1 MTDNDKDLFA
11 DGMNALPETTEFRES
26 LSVDETNV
34 LRAKLGEI
42 FFNLPVMQFIFFVI
56 HIFVQT
62 SLIV

>member
-26 LSVDETNV
+26 LSGDETNV